1 MPKIVGMPENHF
13 PPPPHAQS
21 SDNAI
26 NDAAANENDS
36 AASPDDGDI
45 TEPAAVRLPAKSDG
59 DLTLIATCAF
69 GLESIVKRELV
80 DLGIE
85 SAVESSGRLKFFG
98 PVTDMIAANTHLRC
112 ADRVLIEIAQFDA
125 PDFDA
130 LFDTTKSIRWDR
142 WIPVDGRFP
151 VEAKSISSTLTS
163 VPAIQR
169 SVKKAVSDALGQQH
183 AGKQSQSDES
193 QPDES
198 QSEISQPDILPLPP
212 AVLPETGAM
221 FRIEAAILRDRVSL
235 TLDTTGR
242 SLHRRGYRT
251 DITAAPLK
259 ETLAA
264 ALVLLSFWRN
274 GRPLLDPFCG
284 SGTIPI
290 EAAMIGRRIAPG
302 LGRLRAGDFAFS
314 DWPMIAANDVETI
327 ADQAAQNELPSL
339 DVRLVGRDIDH
350 RALRAARDNARR
362 AGVENDVHFEPGDVR
377 QTNSP
382 QRFGCLITNPPY
394 GERIGEDVAQLYAEL
409 PTVLARLPTWSHY
422 VFTSVGNFETIVGKP
437 ADRRRKLYNG
447 RIACTYFQYQGPKPV
462 AEQKEDV
469 TLVHAVGEAA
479 FGGVNEKAKH
489 QSDLFAARLTNRARH
504 LRRFPTRRGITCYRL
519 YERDVPEIPLVVD
532 RYEDHLHITEYERP
546 HDRDPAAHVAWLDLM
561 AKTAGETL
569 DVKPENVHF
578 KSRTRQRGKT
588 QHEKVSQTDDRIVV
602 NEGGHKFLVNLDDYV
617 DTGLFLDHRITRQM
631 VAAQAKGK
639 RLLNLFCYTGSFTVY
654 AAAAGAASTAS
665 VDLSSTY
672 TRWTS
677 ENLSINRLASDD
689 HQVFTMDVREFIRDH
704 SKGTHYDLVV
714 LDPPTFSNS
723 KKTDQDWDVARHSS
737 DLIRDLLPLVSD
749 GGVIY
754 FSSNFRRL
762 KFDPSELPISAHHEI
777 SKQTVPDDFRNR
789 RIHRCWRLV
798 K

>member
-1 MPKIVGMPENHF
+1 MSSTPPETTDHEPE
-13 PPPPHAQS
+13 PPPESDPARSVAKSLS
-21 SDNAI
+21 SEI
-26 NDAAANENDS
+26 AASEPSVTPSPPESGLVAEPSERAPSDSDS
-36 AASPDDGDI
+36 A
-45 TEPAAVRLPAKSDG
+45 
-59 DLTLIATCAF
+59 LTLIATCAF
-69 GLESIVKRELV
+69 GLESIVRRELS
-80 DLGIE
+80 GIDIDA
-85 SAVESSGRLKFFG
+85 SVESSGRLKFSG
-98 PVTDMIAANTHLRC
+98 SIATLIAANTHLRC
-112 ADRVLIEIAQFDA
+112 ADRVLIEVAQFDA

-130 LFDTTKSIRWDR
+130 LFDTTKAIDWSR

-151 VEAKSISSTLTS
+151 VEAKSISSMLTS

-169 SVKKAVSDALGQQH
+169 SVKKAVSEALATQH
-183 AGKQSQSDES
+183 ASGVGEDRAT
-193 QPDES
+193 
-198 QSEISQPDILPLPP
+198 LN
-212 AVLPETGAM
+212 ETGAL
-221 FRIEAAILRDRVSL
+221 FRIEAALLRDRVSL
-235 TLDTTGR
+235 TIDTTGR

-259 ETLAA
+259 ETMAA
-264 ALVLLSFWRN
+264 ALVLLSYWRN
-274 GRPLLDPFCG
+274 GRPFLDPFCG

-302 LGRLRAGDFAFS
+302 INRLREQDFAFS
-314 DWPMIAANDVETI
+314 DWPSISAADVDAVIE
-327 ADQAAQNELPSL
+327 QAVANELPSL
-339 DVRLVGRDIDH
+339 DVRLVGRDIDP

-382 QRFGCLITNPPY
+382 QRFGCLVTNPPY
-394 GERIGEDVAQLYAEL
+394 GERIGDEVRELYTEL
-409 PTVLARLPTWSHY
+409 PTVLARLATWSHY
-422 VFTSVGNFETIVGKP
+422 VLTSVSDFERIVGKP

-462 AEQKEDV
+462 AEEKDDV

-479 FGGVNEKAKH
+479 FGGVGEKAKH
-489 QSDLFAARLTNRARH
+489 QADLFAARLTNRARH

-569 DVKPENVHF
+569 EVPRDHVHL

-588 QHEKVSQTDDRIVV
+588 QHEKYSTTDDQMVV
-602 NEGGHKFLVNLDDYV
+602 NEGGLKFLVNLEDYV
-617 DTGLFLDHRITRQM
+617 DTGLFLDHRITRDM
-631 VAAQAKGK
+631 VRSQAKGK
-639 RLLNLFCYTGSFTVY
+639 RLLNLFCYTGSFSVY
-654 AAAAGAASTAS
+654 AAAGGAASTAS
-665 VDLSSTY
+665 VDLSNNY
-672 TRWTS
+672 TRWTTA
-677 ENLSINRLASDD
+677 NMAINRLASDD

-723 KKTDQDWDVARHSS
+723 KKTDQDWDVAKHSTE
-737 DLIRDLLPLVSD
+737 LIRNILPLVSE

-762 KFDPSELPISAHHEI
+762 KFDPSELKLTSFHEI
-777 SKQTVPDDFRNR
+777 SKQTVPEDFRNR